1 MTVVLRDQD
10 GKELGRAP
18 GAAILGHPLNAVVW
32 LAEDLAKSGGRLR
45 AGDILSL
52 GSFTAPMPPKAGTTV
67 TVTYEG
73 LPGNPSVSVR
83 FK

>member
-1 MTVVLRDQD
+1 MTVVMRDQD
-10 GKELGRAP
+10 GKELGKAP

-32 LAEDLAKSGGRLR
+32 LAQDVAKSGGRLR

-52 GSFTAPMPPKAGTTV
+52 GSFTAPNFTKPGTRV

-73 LPGNPSVSVR
+73 LPGNPTVSAR